1 MYEKFITI
9 KKMVYQGAMV
19 FISGGLT
26 ALINFMEAQPPET
39 NAAIFG
45 ILLILCKGAENYIKH
60 KDE

>member
-1 MYEKFITI
+1 MYDKLITI

-26 ALINFMEAQPPET
+26 ALINFMEAQPPEN
-39 NAAIFG
+39 NAAIFA
-45 ILLILCKGAENYIKH
+45 ILLILTKGAENYLKH

>member
-1 MYEKFITI
+1 MYDRLITI

-19 FISGGLT
+19 FISGGIT

-45 ILLILCKGAENYIKH
+45 ILLILTKGAENWIKH
-60 KDE
+60 KDD